1 MISVP
6 REYSGVRINFI
17 WIRPRNAIIRTQ
29 VNYLSKSLT
38 RRRKHNSCMF
48 HHMFERTFSRFLFW
62 RNWRHSILFNHM
74 KTQLRWSWTHWLLSS
89 HHPSSRCFAVYNT
102 SISAPC
108 VMPST
113 DSLNLPTNKMPTSSS
128 GTAFY
133 KTNRNES
140 ILRSRSCWAFSHR
153 SDPSL
158 SQSSSA
164 LNLSQNSATQVNS
177 KINFR
182 FMSRVNS
189 ISFEY
194 PVTLHSRF
202 KKIHGFSITSGSR
215 KSPELSQFL
224 K

>member
-1 MISVP
+1 MKL
-6 REYSGVRINFI
+6 N
-17 WIRPRNAIIRTQ
+17 
-29 VNYLSKSLT
+29 SLT
-38 RRRKHNSCMF
+38 TIIASSIIKVLCNLQHF
-48 HHMFERTFSRFLFW
+48 YFSSMRDA
-62 RNWRHSILFNHM
+62 FNCFV
-74 KTQLRWSWTHWLLSS
+74 KSS
-89 HHPSSRCFAVYNT
+89 NEKR
-102 SISAPC
+102 
-108 VMPST
+108 
-113 DSLNLPTNKMPTSSS
+113 PTSSS

-133 KTNRNES
+133 KTNRSES